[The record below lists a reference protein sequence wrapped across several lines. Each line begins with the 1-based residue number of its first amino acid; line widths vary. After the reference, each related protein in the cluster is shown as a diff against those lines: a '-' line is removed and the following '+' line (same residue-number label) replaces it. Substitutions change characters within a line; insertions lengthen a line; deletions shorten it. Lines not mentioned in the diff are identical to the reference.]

1 MRTISTSMAIIASLG
16 TLFVVSAQP
25 AAAQVMK
32 VAAESLQVPIDD
44 EPRPLHKLYYGGRT
58 WIVHFTAIALH
69 RESEPGADPVRGLW
83 IFTGHSTR
91 PKPARAQLMLTLLDE
106 KGATVATLK
115 KSFLIKSGGDAR
127 PYTVEMEVPAA
138 DWARVER
145 VKIQGNF
152 FVGS

>member
-16 TLFVVSAQP
+16 TLFVVPPHP

-32 VAAESLQVPIDD
+32 VAAESLPVPSDD
-44 EPRPLHKLYYGGRT
+44 EPRPLQKLYYGGKT
-58 WIVHFTAIALH
+58 WIVHFTAVALH
-69 RESEPGADPVRGLW
+69 RESEPGADPVRALW
-83 IFTGHSTR
+83 TFTGHSTR
-91 PKPARAQLMLTLLDE
+91 PKPARAQLMLTLLDAQGE
-106 KGATVATLK
+106 TVATLK
-115 KSFLIKSGGDAR
+115 KSFLVKSGGDAR
-127 PYTVEMEVPAA
+127 PYTVEMEVSAA